1 MYRYFIK
8 TPWIIKKLFSSYLW
22 SVQTKDKEVYLSFD
36 DGPHPEVTP
45 FVLRTLKQYNA
56 LATFFCLGKNVV
68 QYPVIY
74 QQVLKEGHSVGNH
87 SFNHLNGWNTSTV
100 EYSDD
105 IRRASSCIYS
115 NLFRPPYGKI
125 KRSQAREIKEALQ
138 HNNAKIIM
146 WDVLSGDFDTGISKE
161 ECLANVLGNYTPGS
175 VIVFHDSEKAYPHL
189 QFVLP
194 LVLETLQ
201 KEGYVFKAIETEVL

>member
-105 IRRASSCIYS
+105 IRRASSCI
-115 NLFRPPYGKI
+115 
-125 KRSQAREIKEALQ
+125 
-138 HNNAKIIM
+138 
-146 WDVLSGDFDTGISKE
+146 
-161 ECLANVLGNYTPGS
+161 
-175 VIVFHDSEKAYPHL
+175 
-189 QFVLP
+189 
-194 LVLETLQ
+194 
-201 KEGYVFKAIETEVL
+201 